1 MKKKEKVII
10 AHFWKIWI
18 IHILIQY
25 FLSIPKSDTSLR
37 RKDTVFLTLFFIITY
52 LLIFKLNQQIIIVS
66 IYGYNVKFKWIC
78 IYIIKWLNL
87 DD

>member
-10 AHFWKIWI
+10 AHFWKICI
-18 IHILIQY
+18 IHIQY

-66 IYGYNVKFKWIC
+66 IYGYNVRYKWIC